1 MFLKDNSLRARQ
13 ILNIFYINAFLAIV
27 DLGLSGWQ
35 YVVLSGYVKNPD
47 AIDLGLL
54 QMQDNINMAFGY
66 IGIIMTIITVVFFIR
81 WFRRAYNN
89 LQSMHVPLSFSEG
102 WAAGAWFVPFLNL
115 VRPFQIMKE
124 IWYET
129 QRIYPHRFP
138 VIETSVM
145 VGWWWT
151 LYLAMNIGNNIVFRM
166 GQSAQTLE
174 DLTSFSLGSVIVALI
189 TFPAIYFA
197 IALIRKISLWE
208 SIVYEEARNPSE
220 SIFGPEPEATYKQ

>member
-1 MFLKDNSLRARQ
+1 
-13 ILNIFYINAFLAIV
+13 
-27 DLGLSGWQ
+27 
-35 YVVLSGYVKNPD
+35 
-47 AIDLGLL
+47 
-54 QMQDNINMAFGY
+54 
-66 IGIIMTIITVVFFIR
+66 
-81 WFRRAYNN
+81 
-89 LQSMHVPLSFSEG
+89 
-102 WAAGAWFVPFLNL
+102 
-115 VRPFQIMKE
+115 
-124 IWYET
+124 
-129 QRIYPHRFP
+129 
-138 VIETSVM
+138 M

>member
-138 VIETSVM
+138 GIQTSAM

-174 DLTSFSLGSVIVALI
+174 DLTKFSFGSVIVALI

-197 IALIRKISLWE
+197 IALVKKISLWE

-220 SIFGPEPEATYKQ
+220 SIFGPEPEATYNQ